1 MPERYDD
8 RRNRERDREHR
19 RDHDNHSGYGSMYDR
34 GYDYAGSEEDHG
46 RGRLSQAGPGHH
58 DADWGREKQQRMF
71 GGQQQHGG
79 YGQDREWRGQD
90 REPQWSRP
98 GYEDRGHDRER
109 SRFAGAHGQRAQDGY
124 GRNTGGGYG
133 SDMPR
138 AETDVYGARGGGRI
152 DEGGFGR
159 DQSGRYERQDF
170 GASGEGYGRNEP
182 YRSDEGRRGPD
193 DGYSRNEGWRDDGRD
208 QSGGGMRRIG
218 EQVRSFF
225 DRHRGEHEGE
235 HGNRFFGTGRD
246 DDTGWNDRLSDA
258 RHEGAQYG
266 HRREGLWGE
275 RERYDTRTGQP
286 FSHDRS
292 RWEDRSADRAPG
304 DRDERDRWI
313 DRRR

>member
-79 YGQDREWRGQD
+79 YGQEREWRSQG
-90 REPQWSRP
+90 REPQ
-98 GYEDRGHDRER
+98 RGGSGFDEHRHDRER
-109 SRFAGAHGQRAQDGY
+109 SQYAGVQGRRSQSDY
-124 GRNTGGGYG
+124 GRGQGGGYG

-138 AETDVYGARGGGRI
+138 TETDVYGVRGGGRVE
-152 DEGGFGR
+152 EGGFGR
-159 DQSGRYERQDF
+159 DQSGRYERQAF
-170 GASGEGYGRNEP
+170 GSRSEGYSRNQP
-182 YRSDEGRRGPD
+182 YRSDEGRRD
-193 DGYSRNEGWRDDGRD
+193 QDGGYGRNEGWRDDGRD
-208 QSGGGMRRIG
+208 QSGGGGMRRMG

-235 HGNRFFGTGRD
+235 HGNRFFGGGRD

-258 RHEGAQYG
+258 RNEGAQYG
-266 HRREGLWGE
+266 HRREGAWGE
-275 RERYDTRTGQP
+275 RERYDTQTG
-286 FSHDRS
+286 RS
-292 RWEDRSADRAPG
+292 IEGDRAPRG
-304 DRDERDRWI
+304 DDRYRDRDREERDRWT
-313 DRRR
+313 DRQW